1 MPKSLYAKTSL
12 KCAFK
17 KGFKEVLQM
26 CRQKKNVKH
35 KLSNFHLVLSWSVP
49 NFVISSPTMGT
60 SQITENRGIKLE
72 HV

>member
-26 CRQKKNVKH
+26 CPKKTLNINFQI
-35 KLSNFHLVLSWSVP
+35 LFHLVLSWLVP

-60 SQITENRGIKLE
+60 LQVT
-72 HV
+72 